1 MRWPVIGTSWLKRVV
16 IFMARFLHDWIKG
29 TWQCVLWI
37 YSQYVPAIFWVCWVL
52 SWTTWLYWHS
62 HVNCWSQT
70 RLFIVGAVI
79 KVIQIFTPNL
89 LVGSISLILQYFGVK
104 RKGKWTY
111 RSADALRILMIF
123 FDVTYHDYYKFF
135 EICNSQLDGVQTLLL
150 NEKLKK
156 LLIDVESQ
164 EWFHLDEEKFEVL
177 FLSREFI
184 RIWCCCVP

>member
-1 MRWPVIGTSWLKRVV
+1 MN
-16 IFMARFLHDWIKG
+16 
-29 TWQCVLWI
+29 
-37 YSQYVPAIFWVCWVL
+37 L
-52 SWTTWLYWHS
+52 SECRCLE
-62 HVNCWSQT
+62 N
-70 RLFIVGAVI
+70 F
-79 KVIQIFTPNL
+79 
-89 LVGSISLILQYFGVK
+89 
-104 RKGKWTY
+104 
-111 RSADALRILMIF
+111 DDF

-184 RIWCCCVP
+184 RI